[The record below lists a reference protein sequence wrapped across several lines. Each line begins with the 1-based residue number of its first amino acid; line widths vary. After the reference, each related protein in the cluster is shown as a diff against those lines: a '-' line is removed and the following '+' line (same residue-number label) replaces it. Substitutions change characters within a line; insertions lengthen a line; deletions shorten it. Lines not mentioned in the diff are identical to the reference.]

1 MEFARNQVCAALIF
15 ENLLIYFSANNGV
28 RNFLSKQHLFNSIL
42 HLKVKDYILNGIS
55 KANYNSW
62 QVENVVNDSAK
73 STCLQVFQM
82 FAKPTH
88 KFTTLKLLKH
98 IKDFFK
104 ITYFLPI
111 LNCDYKQ
118 PNNLMTCYLK

>member
-1 MEFARNQVCAALIF
+1 MTRQKAPVCK
-15 ENLLIYFSANNGV
+15 FS
-28 RNFLSKQHLFNSIL
+28 K
-42 HLKVKDYILNGIS
+42 
-55 KANYNSW
+55 
-62 QVENVVNDSAK
+62 
-73 STCLQVFQM
+73 CLP
-82 FAKPTH
+82 KPTH